1 MDKSQTIEDNDQP
14 VAVLLPKAKAYAML
28 KLENIPHKEICE
40 TLGITSKYGYKL
52 SSSVKKAGEIVSK
65 FSLSSDKMQS
75 KAHKAI
81 DKLMQ
86 GKPFGTIDKV
96 KDSTA
101 LAAASM
107 VYDRTDP
114 VIKKNMNLNINATVD
129 PLDLSA
135 YLSK

>member
-1 MDKSQTIEDNDQP
+1 MLQSQPIADSEQEAP
-14 VAVLLPKAKAYAML
+14 KLLPKAKAYQAL
-28 KLENIPHKEICE
+28 KSEGLNNKEICE
-40 TLGITSKYGYKL
+40 ILGTTELYGYKL
-52 SSSVKKAGEIVSK
+52 ASQVNKSVAISGKY
-65 FSLSSDKMQS
+65 SLSSDKMQK

-114 VIKKNMNLNINATVD
+114 VIRKNMNLNVNATVD
-129 PLDLSA
+129 PVDLSA
-135 YLSK
+135 YISK

>member
-1 MDKSQTIEDNDQP
+1 MADSQTITEPEQT
-14 VAVLLPKAKAYAML
+14 AAELSIKGKAYAAMRSEGL
-28 KLENIPHKEICE
+28 KNKEICHH
-40 TLGITSKYGYKL
+40 LGISEDYGYKL
-52 SSSVKKAGEIVSK
+52 SSLNNKLSAANSK
-65 FSLSSDKMQS
+65 YSLSSDKMQS

-114 VIKKNMNLNINATVD
+114 VIKKNMNMNINATVD
-129 PLDLSA
+129 PVDLSA
-135 YLSK
+135 YMSK